1 MLQRAPTC
9 LMNTIYG
16 ELAALA
22 TAFFWT
28 VTALSFE
35 TAGKKLGSLP
45 VNMIRLWGG
54 FIFLSI
60 YSWFSRGMFIPL
72 DASSHAWFWLF
83 LSGLIGFSLGDLFLF
98 KAFTTI
104 GSRISMLIM
113 ASVPPITALLGWIFL
128 GETLALNHYIG
139 MVLTISGISMVIMTR
154 EIGKKNVTFSYPLKG
169 LLLAFGG
176 AIGQAVGLVL
186 SKYGMG
192 DYNAFAA
199 TQIRII
205 AGITGFVILFIPMRA
220 WGRTL
225 RSFKNRTGI
234 GFTMLGAFFGPF
246 LGVSFS
252 LLAIQNTETG
262 VASTIMAIVPVLII
276 APAVVI
282 FKEKVNLKEIV
293 GAIIAVT
300 GTAVMFL

>member
-1 MLQRAPTC
+1 
-9 LMNTIYG
+9 MNTVYG

-22 TAFFWT
+22 TAVFWT

-35 TAGKKLGSLP
+35 TAGKRIGSLP

-54 FIFLSI
+54 FIFLSV
-60 YSWFSRGMFIPL
+60 YSWISRGMFLPL
-72 DASSHAWFWLF
+72 DASFHAWFWLF

-104 GSRISMLIM
+104 GSRISMLMM

-139 MVLTISGISMVIMTR
+139 MILTLSGISMVIMTR
-154 EIGKKNVTFSYPLKG
+154 ETGGKNVKFSYPLKG

-176 AIGQAVGLVL
+176 ALGQAVGLVL

-192 DYNAFAA
+192 DYDAFAA

-205 AGITGFVILFIPMRA
+205 AGITGFVVLFIPMRA

-225 RSFKNRTGI
+225 RSFQNRSGI

-252 LLAIQNTETG
+252 LLAIQYTETG

-276 APAVVI
+276 APAVI
-282 FKEKVNLKEIV
+282 FFKEKVNLKEII
-293 GAIIAVT
+293 GAIIAVS
-300 GTAVMFL
+300 GTAMMFL